1 MKTNQTLDKQKQDTT
16 VTGLLDIPAI
26 LLGLAALFGA
36 LNYWFVKLPHTIGLV
51 VIALAASLAV
61 VGLDLIVP
69 TLGLSI
75 RVNGFLESIDF
86 NVTLMQ
92 GMLSFL
98 LFAGALHVD
107 LGQLLSR
114 KWTIL
119 VLASFGVMLSSLIIG
134 GGFWLAATVLGLSLP
149 LIVCLVL
156 GVIVTPTDPVAVLGL
171 LKTLKVP
178 SHLKA
183 KIAGE
188 SLFNDGVAVVL
199 FSIVVLLAFGGYGPH
214 GGEQGDQ
221 HSGSG
226 SMTFAAGLWL
236 FAKEAIGGAL
246 LGLIGGLIA
255 FWVIRRID
263 DHVLEVLVTLALVTG
278 AYSIALHLHLS
289 GPIAMVIAG
298 LLIGNQGT
306 ALAMSDKTR
315 DHLEKFWELIDEI
328 LNSVLFLLIG
338 LEIVFILQNAG
349 NGVPLPVVIVLVVV
363 VILLSVGARFTSIFL
378 PLQVKALRS
387 DVSRGTVPIL
397 TWAGIRGGISV
408 ALALSLPES
417 PERGLL
423 LLVTYC
429 VVLFSVIVQGL
440 TVERVIKRYFP

>member
-1 MKTNQTLDKQKQDTT
+1 M
-16 VTGLLDIPAI
+16 TGLLDIPAI

-51 VIALAASLAV
+51 VIALVASLAV
-61 VGLDLIVP
+61 VGLDLVVP
-69 TLGLSI
+69 TLGLSA
-75 RVNGFLESIDF
+75 RVNGFLESLDF

-119 VLASFGVMLSSLIIG
+119 VLASFGVVLSSLIIG
-134 GGFWLAATVLGLSLP
+134 GGFWLTATALGLSLP

-178 SHLKA
+178 AHLKA

-199 FSIVVLLAFGGYGPH
+199 FSIVVLLAFGGYGAH
-214 GGEQGDQ
+214 GAEGGHGAEGD
-221 HSGSG
+221 HGAGGS
-226 SMTFAAGLWL
+226 SLTFTYGLWL

-246 LGLIGGLIA
+246 LGLVGGLIA

-263 DHVLEVLVTLALVTG
+263 DHVLEVIVTLALVTG

-349 NGVPLPVVIVLVVV
+349 SGVSLPVIIVLVVV
-363 VILLSVGARFTSIFL
+363 VILLSVGARFTAIFL
-378 PLQVKALRS
+378 PLQVKALNS
-387 DVSRGTVPIL
+387 EVSRGTVPIL

>member
-1 MKTNQTLDKQKQDTT
+1 M
-16 VTGLLDIPAI
+16 TGLLDIPAI

-51 VIALAASLAV
+51 VIALVASLAV
-61 VGLDLIVP
+61 VGLDLVVP
-69 TLGLSI
+69 TLGLSA
-75 RVNGFLESIDF
+75 RVNGFLESLDF

-119 VLASFGVMLSSLIIG
+119 VLASFGVVLSSLIIG
-134 GGFWLAATVLGLSLP
+134 GGFWLTATALGLSLP

-178 SHLKA
+178 AHLKA

-199 FSIVVLLAFGGYGPH
+199 FSIVVVLAFGGYGAH
-214 GGEQGDQ
+214 GAEGSHGAEGD
-221 HSGSG
+221 HGAGGS
-226 SMTFAAGLWL
+226 SLTFTYGLWL

-246 LGLIGGLIA
+246 LGLVGGLIA

-263 DHVLEVLVTLALVTG
+263 DHVLEVIVTLALVTG

-338 LEIVFILQNAG
+338 LEIVFILQDAG
-349 NGVPLPVVIVLVVV
+349 SGVSVPVIIVLVVV
-363 VILLSVGARFTSIFL
+363 VILLSVGARFTAIFL
-378 PLQVKALRS
+378 PLQIKALNS
-387 DVSRGTVPIL
+387 EVSRGTVPIL

>member
-1 MKTNQTLDKQKQDTT
+1 M
-16 VTGLLDIPAI
+16 TGILDIPAI
-26 LLGLAALFGA
+26 LLGLAVLFGA

-51 VIALAASLAV
+51 VIALVASLAA
-61 VGLDLIVP
+61 VGLDLAIP
-69 TLGLSI
+69 SLGLSTA
-75 RVNGFLESIDF
+75 VNGFLESIDF
-86 NVTLMQ
+86 NETLMK

-119 VLASFGVMLSSLIIG
+119 ILASFGVMLSSLIIG
-134 GGFWLAATVLGLSLP
+134 GGFWLATLAFGLSIP
-149 LIVCLVL
+149 FVICLVL

-178 SHLKA
+178 PHLKA

-199 FSIVVLLAFGGYGPH
+199 FSIVVALAFASTGHGDDGH
-214 GGEQGDQ
+214 GGKSITLLG
-221 HSGSG
+221 GV
-226 SMTFAAGLWL
+226 WL
-236 FAKEAIGGAL
+236 FVTEAGGGAL
-246 LGLIGGLIA
+246 LGLAGGLLA
-255 FWVIRRID
+255 FWLMRRID
-263 DHVLEVLVTLALVTG
+263 DYVLEVLITLALVTG
-278 AYSIALHLHLS
+278 VYSIALHLHFS

-306 ALAMSDKTR
+306 ALAMSQKTR

-338 LEIVFILQNAG
+338 LEVVFILQNAG
-349 NGVPLPVVIVLVVV
+349 SGPSLPVILGLVAVVIVLSVV
-363 VILLSVGARFTSIFL
+363 ARFTAISL
-378 PLQVKALRS
+378 PLQIKALKN
-387 DVSRGTVPIL
+387 DVDRGTVPIL

-408 ALALSLPES
+408 ALALSLPDS
-417 PERGLL
+417 PERGVL

-440 TVERVIKRYFP
+440 TVERVIKRYYP

>member
-1 MKTNQTLDKQKQDTT
+1 M
-16 VTGLLDIPAI
+16 TGLLDIPAI

-51 VIALAASLAV
+51 VIALVASLAV
-61 VGLDLIVP
+61 VGLDLVVP
-69 TLGLSI
+69 TLGLSA
-75 RVNGFLESIDF
+75 RVNGFLESLDF

-119 VLASFGVMLSSLIIG
+119 VLASFGVVLSSLIIG
-134 GGFWLAATVLGLSLP
+134 GGFWLTATALGLSLP

-178 SHLKA
+178 AHLKA

-199 FSIVVLLAFGGYGPH
+199 FSIVVLLAFGGYGAH
-214 GGEQGDQ
+214 GAEGSHGAEGD
-221 HSGSG
+221 HGAGGS
-226 SMTFAAGLWL
+226 SLTFTYGLWL

-246 LGLIGGLIA
+246 LGLVGGLIA

-263 DHVLEVLVTLALVTG
+263 DHVLEVIVTLALVTG

-349 NGVPLPVVIVLVVV
+349 SGVSLPVIIVLVVV
-363 VILLSVGARFTSIFL
+363 VILLSVGARFTAIFL
-378 PLQVKALRS
+378 PLQVKALNS
-387 DVSRGTVPIL
+387 EVSRGTVPIL

-440 TVERVIKRYFP
+440 TVEGVIKRYFP

>member
-1 MKTNQTLDKQKQDTT
+1 MTS
-16 VTGLLDIPAI
+16 LLDIPAI

-51 VIALAASLAV
+51 VIALVASLAV
-61 VGLDLIVP
+61 VGLDLVVP
-69 TLGLSI
+69 TLGLSA
-75 RVNGFLESIDF
+75 RVNGFLESLDF

-107 LGQLLSR
+107 LGQLLAR

-119 VLASFGVMLSSLIIG
+119 VLASFGVVLSSLIIG
-134 GGFWLAATVLGLSLP
+134 GGFWLTATALGLSLP

-178 SHLKA
+178 AHLKA

-199 FSIVVLLAFGGYGPH
+199 FSIVVLLAFGGYGAQGAEGSH
-214 GGEQGDQ
+214 GAEGD
-221 HSGSG
+221 HGAGGGSLTL
-226 SMTFAAGLWL
+226 SYGLWL
-236 FAKEAIGGAL
+236 FAKEAIGGGL
-246 LGLIGGLIA
+246 LGLVGGLIA

-263 DHVLEVLVTLALVTG
+263 DHVLEVIVTLALVTG

-349 NGVPLPVVIVLVVV
+349 SGVSLPVIIVLVVV
-363 VILLSVGARFTSIFL
+363 VILLSVGARFTAIFL
-378 PLQVKALRS
+378 PLQVKALNS
-387 DVSRGTVPIL
+387 EVSRGTVPIL

>member
-1 MKTNQTLDKQKQDTT
+1 M
-16 VTGLLDIPAI
+16 TGLLDIPAI

-51 VIALAASLAV
+51 VIALVASLAV
-61 VGLDLIVP
+61 VGLDLVVP
-69 TLGLSI
+69 TLGLSA
-75 RVNGFLESIDF
+75 RVNGFLESLDF

-119 VLASFGVMLSSLIIG
+119 VLASFGVVLSSLIIG
-134 GGFWLAATVLGLSLP
+134 GGFWLTATALGLSLP

-178 SHLKA
+178 AHLKA

-199 FSIVVLLAFGGYGPH
+199 FSIVVLLAFGGYGAH
-214 GGEQGDQ
+214 GAEGSHGAEGD
-221 HSGSG
+221 HGAGGS
-226 SMTFAAGLWL
+226 SLTFTYGLWL

-246 LGLIGGLIA
+246 LGLVGGLIA

-263 DHVLEVLVTLALVTG
+263 DHVLEVIVTLALVTG

-349 NGVPLPVVIVLVVV
+349 SGVSLPVIIVLVVV
-363 VILLSVGARFTSIFL
+363 VILLSVGARFTAIFL
-378 PLQVKALRS
+378 PLQVKALNS
-387 DVSRGTVPIL
+387 EVSRGTVPIL

>member
-1 MKTNQTLDKQKQDTT
+1 MTS
-16 VTGLLDIPAI
+16 LLDIPAI

-51 VIALAASLAV
+51 VIALVASLAV
-61 VGLDLIVP
+61 VGLDLVVP
-69 TLGLSI
+69 ALGLSA
-75 RVNGFLESIDF
+75 RVNGFLESLDF

-107 LGQLLSR
+107 LGQLLAR

-119 VLASFGVMLSSLIIG
+119 VLASFGVVLSSLIIG
-134 GGFWLAATVLGLSLP
+134 GGFWLTATALGLSLP

-178 SHLKA
+178 ARLKA

-199 FSIVVLLAFGGYGPH
+199 FSIVVLLAFGGYGAQGAEGSH
-214 GGEQGDQ
+214 GAEGD
-221 HSGSG
+221 HGAGGGSLTL
-226 SMTFAAGLWL
+226 SYGLWL
-236 FAKEAIGGAL
+236 FAKEAIGGGL
-246 LGLIGGLIA
+246 LGLVGGLIA

-263 DHVLEVLVTLALVTG
+263 DHVLEVIVTLALVTG

-349 NGVPLPVVIVLVVV
+349 SGVSLPVIIVLVVM
-363 VILLSVGARFTSIFL
+363 VILLSVGARFTAIFL
-378 PLQVKALRS
+378 PLQVKALNS
-387 DVSRGTVPIL
+387 EVSRGTVPIL

>member
-1 MKTNQTLDKQKQDTT
+1 M
-16 VTGLLDIPAI
+16 TGLLDIPAI

-51 VIALAASLAV
+51 VIALVASLAV
-61 VGLDLIVP
+61 VGLDLVVP
-69 TLGLSI
+69 TLGLSA
-75 RVNGFLESIDF
+75 RVNGFLESLDF

-119 VLASFGVMLSSLIIG
+119 VLASFGVVLSSLIIG
-134 GGFWLAATVLGLSLP
+134 GGFWLTATALGLSLP

-178 SHLKA
+178 AHLKA

-199 FSIVVLLAFGGYGPH
+199 FSIVVLLAFGGYGAH
-214 GGEQGDQ
+214 GAEGSHGAEGD
-221 HSGSG
+221 HGAGGS
-226 SMTFAAGLWL
+226 SLTFTYGLWL
-236 FAKEAIGGAL
+236 FTKEAIGGGL
-246 LGLIGGLIA
+246 LGLVGGLIA

-263 DHVLEVLVTLALVTG
+263 DHVLEVIVTLALVTG

-349 NGVPLPVVIVLVVV
+349 SGVSLQVIIVLVVV
-363 VILLSVGARFTSIFL
+363 VILLSVGARFTAIFL
-378 PLQVKALRS
+378 PLQVKALNS
-387 DVSRGTVPIL
+387 EVSRGTVPIL

>member
-1 MKTNQTLDKQKQDTT
+1 M
-16 VTGLLDIPAI
+16 TGLLDIPAI

-51 VIALAASLAV
+51 VIALVASLAV
-61 VGLDLIVP
+61 VGLDLVVP
-69 TLGLSI
+69 TLGLSA
-75 RVNGFLESIDF
+75 RVNGFLEGLDF

-119 VLASFGVMLSSLIIG
+119 VLASFGVVLSSLIIG
-134 GGFWLAATVLGLSLP
+134 GGFWLTATALGLSLP

-178 SHLKA
+178 AHLKA

-199 FSIVVLLAFGGYGPH
+199 FSIVVVLAFGGYGAH
-214 GGEQGDQ
+214 GAEGSHGAEGD
-221 HSGSG
+221 HGAGGS
-226 SMTFAAGLWL
+226 SLTFTYGLWL

-246 LGLIGGLIA
+246 LGLVGGLIA

-263 DHVLEVLVTLALVTG
+263 DHVLEVIVTLALVTG

-349 NGVPLPVVIVLVVV
+349 RGVPVPVIIVLVLV
-363 VILLSVGARFTSIFL
+363 VILLSVGARFTAIFL
-378 PLQVKALRS
+378 PLQIKALNS
-387 DVSRGTVPIL
+387 EVSRGTVPIL

-408 ALALSLPES
+408 ALAMSLPES

>member
-1 MKTNQTLDKQKQDTT
+1 M
-16 VTGLLDIPAI
+16 TGLLDIPAI

-51 VIALAASLAV
+51 VIALVASLAV
-61 VGLDLIVP
+61 VGLDLVVP
-69 TLGLSI
+69 TLGLSA
-75 RVNGFLESIDF
+75 RVNGFLESLDF

-119 VLASFGVMLSSLIIG
+119 VLASCGVVLSSLIIG
-134 GGFWLAATVLGLSLP
+134 GGFWLTATALGLSLP

-178 SHLKA
+178 AHLKA

-199 FSIVVLLAFGGYGPH
+199 FSIVVLLAFGGYGAH
-214 GGEQGDQ
+214 GAEGGHGAEGD
-221 HSGSG
+221 HGAGGS
-226 SMTFAAGLWL
+226 SLTFTYGLWL
-236 FAKEAIGGAL
+236 FAKEAIGGGL
-246 LGLIGGLIA
+246 LGLVGGLIA

-263 DHVLEVLVTLALVTG
+263 DHVLEVIVTLALVTG

-349 NGVPLPVVIVLVVV
+349 SGVSLPVIIVLVVV
-363 VILLSVGARFTSIFL
+363 VILLSVGARFTAIFL
-378 PLQVKALRS
+378 PLQVKALNS
-387 DVSRGTVPIL
+387 EVSRGTVPIL